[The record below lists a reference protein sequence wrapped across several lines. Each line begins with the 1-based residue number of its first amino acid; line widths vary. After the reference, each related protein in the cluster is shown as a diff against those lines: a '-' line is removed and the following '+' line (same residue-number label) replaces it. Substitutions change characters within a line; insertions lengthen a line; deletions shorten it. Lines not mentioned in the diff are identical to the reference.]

1 MAATVT
7 STEVK
12 DGFTTTTSDA
22 EIDMFIAFANT
33 ADTCLDNNS
42 VPDNTVK
49 LMKLAAVRHMLTL
62 QSNDGNGP
70 LQSQSAPS
78 GAGRSFQN
86 WNGGT
91 DINATRYGSMLNQM
105 DVNGCLVS
113 LLTNDIKPDLLTLGT
128 L

>member
-1 MAATVT
+1 MAVTVT

-12 DGFTTTTSDA
+12 DGFITSTSDS
-22 EIDMFIAFANT
+22 EIDMLIAYVDT
-33 ADTCLDNNS
+33 ADTCLDANTVS
-42 VPDNTVK
+42 DNTVK

-78 GAGRSFQN
+78 GAGRSFQS
-86 WNGGT
+86 WQGGT
-91 DINATRYGSMLNQM
+91 DINATRYGSMLNQL
-105 DVNGCLVS
+105 DSSGCIVS
-113 LLTNDIKPDLLTLGT
+113 LLTNDSKPQFYALGS

>member
-1 MAATVT
+1 MAVTIT

-12 DGFTTTTSDA
+12 EGFTTTTSDS
-22 EIDMFIAFANT
+22 EIDMLIAFVDG
-33 ADTCLDNNS
+33 ADTCLDSNS

-70 LQSQSAPS
+70 LQSQNAPS

-86 WNGGT
+86 WQGGT
-91 DINATRYGSMLNQM
+91 DINASRYGAMLNQM
-105 DVNGCLVS
+105 DTNGCVVS
-113 LLTNDIKPDLLTLGT
+113 LLTNDSKPQFYTLGR

>member
-1 MAATVT
+1 MAVTVT

-12 DGFTTTTSDA
+12 DGFTTTVSDS
-22 EIDMFIAFANT
+22 EIDMLIAFANT
-33 ADTCLDNNS
+33 ADTCLDSNS

-78 GAGRSFQN
+78 GAGRSFQS
-86 WNGGT
+86 WQGGT
-91 DINATRYGSMLNQM
+91 DINATRYGSMLNQL
-105 DVNGCLVS
+105 DSSGCIVS
-113 LLTNDIKPDLLTLGT
+113 LLTNDSKPQFYALGS